1 MWTGRAE
8 ELDGGRVRKIAVR
21 NVDGMLRYT
30 DAIGLWQHD
39 RAFRSFFMGL
49 LAEAPFAAYFWEC
62 PPLTEATLSRPFEFV
77 LVDSPQLASMPP
89 DAQAFA
95 DRFESD
101 DAGEGIET
109 FWNLGRDTLLVTP
122 RPCASPSVYAHI
134 AAFARGAPG
143 EQQHALWRATS
154 AAVAAH
160 LTVRPL
166 WLSTSGLGVAW
177 LHVRLDSWP
186 KYYSYPPYRR
196 SGPQEA

>member
-8 ELDGGRVRKIAVR
+8 ELDGGRVRKIAVLSR
-21 NVDGMLRYT
+21 SEALRYT
-30 DAIGLWQHD
+30 DAVGLWQCD
-39 RAFRSFFMGL
+39 WEFRSFFAGL
-49 LAEAPFAAYFWEC
+49 LVEAPFAAYFWEC
-62 PPLTEATLSRPFEFV
+62 PPLTEATLTQPFEFV
-77 LVDSPQLASMPP
+77 LVDSPRLASMPP

-101 DAGEGIET
+101 DAGGGIAT
-109 FWNLGRDTLLVTP
+109 FWNLGRDALLVAP
-122 RPCASPSVYAHI
+122 RPRASPSVYAHI
-134 AAFARGAPG
+134 AAFARGAPA
-143 EQQHALWRATS
+143 EQQHALWRATG

-160 LTVRPL
+160 LSARPL